1 MAFFTVICYNISVSC
16 MLFLQKEKI
25 VKEVFKMLKK
35 LISFLL
41 ITVTLFC
48 TLCACGGD
56 DDISLVMPIE
66 NDPLCLD
73 PQIASTREAKLI
85 INNCYEGL
93 VRLNA
98 ENKIVS
104 GVAESWKISADGLVY
119 TFTLR
124 KDTNWQLLKSF
135 KGVLED
141 ENYLENFKT
150 KVTAYDFEFALRRAV
165 DKITDSPD
173 AELLY
178 CIKNAQKIHS
188 GEADKSTLGVKAADE
203 STLVITLER
212 ANPDF
217 LRILTLPLCMPC
229 NEEFFNATHAKY
241 GLGLKYTFCNGP
253 FYLARWAEDNS
264 LVIYRNEGY
273 VGAQKVKPTA
283 VYFNVNSDEESVIT
297 KLKQL
302 TYHSAFISDEGAYSL
317 SDNKKVNCTVAEN
330 EVRGL
335 AFNCSDKV
343 LHNEKLRQALMILTE
358 PEKIAKPE
366 NALGYAKGIVPDC
379 CLFSEKTYRE
389 SAGALYTVKYDE
401 KAALELWNQGLKE
414 LEAESA
420 TIRIICTEDYSSQMQ
435 KLIQVWQQVFSTTIV
450 AKVEILDNEAIGKE
464 IKNGT
469 YQIAVTEIT
478 AKTANPTDVLEIFTS
493 GNSKNIFNYT
503 SEGYDNIYKSILSS
517 YAGDDILSG
526 LRTAEQMLINS
537 AVFCPLFT
545 YGDYIAISK
554 DATDFAPSSALES
567 VCFINGGLD

>member
-1 MAFFTVICYNISVSC
+1 
-16 MLFLQKEKI
+16 
-25 VKEVFKMLKK
+25 MLKR

-41 ITVTLFC
+41 IAVTLVC
-48 TLCACGGD
+48 TLCSCGGD
-56 DDISLVMPIE
+56 DDISLVMPIAD
-66 NDPLCLD
+66 DPMCLD

-104 GVAESWKISADGLVY
+104 GVAESWTISSDGLVY
-119 TFTLR
+119 TFKLR
-124 KDTNWQLLKSF
+124 EDTNWQLLKSF

-150 KVTAYDFEFALRRAV
+150 KVTAYDFLLGLRRAV

-188 GEADKSTLGVKAADE
+188 GEADKSTLGVIAKDE

-273 VGAQKVKPTA
+273 VGAEKVKPTA
-283 VYFNVNSDEESVIT
+283 VYFNVNGDEESVIT

-317 SDNKKVNCTVAEN
+317 ADNKKVNCSAIEN
-330 EVRGL
+330 EVKGL
-335 AFNCSDKV
+335 AFNCSDKI
-343 LHNEKLRQALMILTE
+343 LHNEKLRQALMILTK
-358 PEKIAKPE
+358 PEKIEKPE
-366 NALGYAKGIVPDC
+366 NALAQAKGIIPDC
-379 CLFSEKTYRE
+379 CLFTDKTYRE
-389 SAGALYTVKYDE
+389 SAGALYTIKYDE

-414 LEAESA
+414 LEAESV
-420 TIRIICTEDYSSQMQ
+420 TIKIICTEEYAAQMQ
-435 KLIQVWQQVFSTTIV
+435 KLIQVWQQVFSATIV
-450 AKVEILDNEAIGKE
+450 ARVEILEEDAIDTA
-464 IKNGT
+464 IKNDA
-469 YQIAVTEIT
+469 YQIALTEIT
-478 AKTANPTDVLEIFTS
+478 ASTANPTDVLEFFTS
-493 GNSKNIFNYT
+493 ENAKNIFNYI
-503 SEGYDNIYKSILSS
+503 SEGYDELYESILTS

-545 YGDYIAISK
+545 YGDYIAIGK

>member
-1 MAFFTVICYNISVSC
+1 MAFFALICYNICVYFTH
-16 MLFLQKEKI
+16 FLQNKKI
-25 VKEVFKMLKK
+25 VKEVFEMLKR

-41 ITVTLFC
+41 IIITLVC
-48 TLCACGGD
+48 TLCACGDD
-56 DDISLVMPIE
+56 DDIALIMPIAE
-66 NDPLCLD
+66 DPLCLD
-73 PQIASTREAKLI
+73 PQIAETQEAKLI

-98 ENKIVS
+98 ENKIVA
-104 GVAESWKISADGLVY
+104 GVAESWKISDDGLTY
-119 TFTLR
+119 TFRLR
-124 KDTNWQLLKSF
+124 EDTNWQLLKSF

-150 KVTAYDFEFALRRAV
+150 KVTAYDFQFALRRAV
-165 DKITDSPD
+165 DKLTDAPD

-178 CIKNAQKIHS
+178 CIKNAQKIHA
-188 GEADKSTLGVKAADE
+188 GEEDKSALGVTARDE

-217 LRILTLPLCMPC
+217 LRILTRPVCMPC

-273 VGAQKVKPTA
+273 VGAEKVKPTA
-283 VYFNVNSDEESVIT
+283 VYFNVNGDEESVIT

-317 SDNKKVNCTVAEN
+317 SDNKKVNCSVVEN

-335 AFNCSDKV
+335 AFNCSDKF
-343 LHNEKLRQALMILTE
+343 LHNEKLRQALVILTE

-366 NALGYAKGIVPDC
+366 NALAGAKGIIPDC
-379 CLFSEKTYRE
+379 CLYSEGTYRA
-389 SAGALYTVKYDE
+389 SAGTLSTIKYDE
-401 KAALELWNQGLKE
+401 KAALELWTQGLKE
-414 LEAESA
+414 LDAESA
-420 TIRIICTEDYSSQMQ
+420 TVKIICTEEYSAQMQ
-435 KLIQVWQQVFSTTIV
+435 QLIQVWQQVFSTAIV
-450 AKVEILDNEAIGKE
+450 AKVEILDSDEIRTA
-464 IKNGT
+464 IKNDS
-469 YQIAVTEIT
+469 YQIAVSEIT
-478 AKTANPTDVLEIFTS
+478 AKTANPTDTLAYFTS
-493 GNSKNIFNYT
+493 GSSKNIFNFSSDSFDKMY
-503 SEGYDNIYKSILSS
+503 ESILTS
-517 YAGDDILSG
+517 YAGGDILSG
-526 LRTAEQMLINS
+526 LRSAEQLLINS

-567 VCFINGGLD
+567 ICFINGGLD

>member
-1 MAFFTVICYNISVSC
+1 MAFFAMICYNIFVYFTV
-16 MLFLQKEKI
+16 FLQNKKI
-25 VKEVFKMLKK
+25 VKEVFEMLKK

-41 ITVTLFC
+41 IAVTLVC
-48 TLCACGGD
+48 TLCACGGED
-56 DDISLVMPIE
+56 DVSLIMPIAD
-66 NDPLCLD
+66 DPLCLD

-93 VRLNA
+93 VRLNS
-98 ENKIVS
+98 ENRIIS
-104 GVAESWKISADGLVY
+104 GVAESWTVSSDGLVY
-119 TFTLR
+119 TFKLR
-124 KDTNWQLLKSF
+124 ENTNWQLLNSF

-150 KVTAYDFEFALRRAV
+150 RVTAYDFQFALRRAV
-165 DKITDSPD
+165 DKVTDSPD

-188 GEADKSTLGVKAADE
+188 GEADKSTLGVAAKDE

-253 FYLARWAEDNS
+253 FYLGRWAEDNS

-273 VGAQKVKPTA
+273 VGAEKVKPTA
-283 VYFNVNSDEESVIT
+283 VYFNVNGDEESVIT

-317 SDNKKVNCTVAEN
+317 SDNKKVNCTAVEN

-343 LHNEKLRQALMILTE
+343 LYNEKLRQALMILTQAD
-358 PEKIAKPE
+358 KMDKPE
-366 NALGYAKGIVPDC
+366 TAIDKATGIIPDC

-389 SAGALYTVKYDE
+389 TAGVLHSIKYDE
-401 KAALELWNQGLKE
+401 SAALELWNQGLKE

-420 TIRIICTEDYSSQMQ
+420 TIKIICTEDYAAQMQ

-450 AKVEILDNEAIGKE
+450 AKVEILEEDAIQTAV
-464 IKNGT
+464 KNDA
-469 YQIAVTEIT
+469 YQIALTEIT
-478 AKTANPTDVLEIFTS
+478 ASTANPTDVLEIFTS
-493 GNSKNIFNYT
+493 GNSKNVFNYT
-503 SEGYDNIYKSILSS
+503 SEGYDKIYDSILTS
-517 YAGDDILSG
+517 YAGGDILSG

-545 YGDYIAISK
+545 YGDYIAIGK

>member
-1 MAFFTVICYNISVSC
+1 MAFFLVICYNIFVYSEI
-16 MLFLQKEKI
+16 FLQNKKI
-25 VKEVFKMLKK
+25 VKEVFEMLKR
-35 LISFLL
+35 LISFFL
-41 ITVTLFC
+41 ITITLVC

-56 DDISLVMPIE
+56 DDISLVMPITK
-66 NDPLCLD
+66 DPLCLD
-73 PQIASTREAKLI
+73 PQIADTREAKLI

-93 VRLNA
+93 VRQDKD
-98 ENKIVS
+98 NKIVG
-104 GVAESWKISADGLVY
+104 GVAESWSISSDGLVY
-119 TFTLR
+119 TFRLR
-124 KDTNWQLLKSF
+124 EDTNWQLLKSF

-150 KVTAYDFEFALRRAV
+150 KVTAHDFVFGLRRAV
-165 DKITDSPD
+165 DKITDAPD

-188 GEADKSTLGVKAADE
+188 GEADKSTLGVKATDE

-229 NEEFFNATHAKY
+229 NEEFFKATHAKY

-283 VYFNVNSDEESVIT
+283 VYFNVNGDEESVIT

-317 SDNKKVNCTVAEN
+317 SDNKKVSCSVVEN
-330 EVRGL
+330 ETRGL

-358 PEKIAKPE
+358 PEKIEKPDDALA
-366 NALGYAKGIVPDC
+366 NARGIIPDC
-379 CLFSEKTYRE
+379 CLYAEKTYRE
-389 SAGALYTVKYDE
+389 AAGALYTVKYDE

-414 LEAESA
+414 LEAESVA
-420 TIRIICTEDYSSQMQ
+420 IKIICTEEYSAQMQ
-435 KLIQVWQQVFSTTIV
+435 KLIQVWQQVFSTAIV
-450 AKVEILDNEAIGKE
+450 AKVEILEKDEIDTA
-464 IKNGT
+464 IKNDS
-469 YQIAVTEIT
+469 YQIALTGIT
-478 AKTANPTDVLEIFTS
+478 SKTSNPTDVLETFTS
-493 GNSKNIFNYT
+493 GNSKNIFNFT
-503 SEGYDNIYKSILSS
+503 SEGYDSIYSSILSS
-517 YAGDDILSG
+517 YSGDGIISG
-526 LRTAEQMLINS
+526 LRNAEQMLINS

-545 YGDYIAISK
+545 YGDFIAISK

>member
-1 MAFFTVICYNISVSC
+1 
-16 MLFLQKEKI
+16 
-25 VKEVFKMLKK
+25 MLKR

-41 ITVTLFC
+41 IAVTLVC
-48 TLCACGGD
+48 TLCSCGGD
-56 DDISLVMPIE
+56 DDISLVMPIAD
-66 NDPLCLD
+66 DPMCLD

-104 GVAESWKISADGLVY
+104 GVAESWTVSSDGLVY
-119 TFTLR
+119 TFKLR
-124 KDTNWQLLKSF
+124 EDTNWQLLKSF

-150 KVTAYDFEFALRRAV
+150 KVTAYDFLFGLRRAV

-188 GEADKSTLGVKAADE
+188 GEADKSTLGVVAKDE

-273 VGAQKVKPTA
+273 VGAEKVKPTA
-283 VYFNVNSDEESVIT
+283 VYFNVNGDEESVIT

-317 SDNKKVNCTVAEN
+317 ADNKKVNCSAIEN
-330 EVRGL
+330 EVKGL
-335 AFNCSDKV
+335 AFNCSDKI
-343 LHNEKLRQALMILTE
+343 LHNEKLRQALVILTE
-358 PEKIAKPE
+358 PEKIEKPE
-366 NALGYAKGIVPDC
+366 NALAGAKGIIPDC
-379 CLFSEKTYRE
+379 CLFTDKTYRE
-389 SAGALYTVKYDE
+389 SAGALYTIKYDE

-414 LEAESA
+414 LEAESV
-420 TIRIICTEDYSSQMQ
+420 TIKIICTEEYAAQMQ

-450 AKVEILDNEAIGKE
+450 ARVEILEEDAIDTA
-464 IKNGT
+464 IKNDA
-469 YQIAVTEIT
+469 YQIALTEIT
-478 AKTANPTDVLEIFTS
+478 ASTANPTDVLEFFTS
-493 GNSKNIFNYT
+493 ENAKNIFNYI
-503 SEGYDNIYKSILSS
+503 SEGYDKLYESILTS
-517 YAGDDILSG
+517 YAGGDILSG

-545 YGDYIAISK
+545 YGDYIAIGK